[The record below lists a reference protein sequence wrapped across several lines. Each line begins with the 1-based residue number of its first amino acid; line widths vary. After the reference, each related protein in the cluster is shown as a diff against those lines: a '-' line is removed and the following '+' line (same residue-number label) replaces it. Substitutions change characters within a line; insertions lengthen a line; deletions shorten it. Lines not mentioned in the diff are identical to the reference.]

1 MTPIQRRR
9 TLMGLVDQQG
19 ADASYITPAASCTHI
34 TGTREQ
40 RHMGR
45 SGDRYELDIPE
56 FNWNVGADAM
66 RQDAHTSPT
75 ARITS

>member
-1 MTPIQRRR
+1 MTLKISK
-9 TLMGLVDQQG
+9 GLRLHQPQFPS
-19 ADASYITPAASCTHI
+19 ASVPHI
-34 TGTREQ
+34 TGTGEQ

-66 RQDAHTSPT
+66 RQDAHTSTT
-75 ARITS
+75 ARIES